1 MDVRIPRRRR
11 CKNNCNNFAIRQ
23 EGRDNIGKTCAE
35 CLAKR
40 RERQR
45 LTASQP
51 NCRCGNKMSIG
62 AQQCRGCD
70 WKDEQAQIAKMR
82 RREQLKS
89 DLGYIAEN
97 DPQAIE
103 YAFNSL
109 MRRQVNSL
117 RQDYP

>member
-1 MDVRIPRRRR
+1 MNIPRRRR
-11 CKNNCNNFAIRQ
+11 CKNNCSNFAIRQ
-23 EGRDNIGKTCAE
+23 EGRDLVSRSCAE

-40 RERQR
+40 REKQR

-70 WKDEQAQIAKMR
+70 WIEMEAERATQR
-82 RREQLKS
+82 RRDQLAN
-89 DLGYIAEN
+89 DLGYIAET

-103 YAFNSL
+103 DAFNSL

-117 RQDYP
+117 RRDYP